1 MENKELFKIEP
12 IFFMNTR
19 LTSINKIQLLKLN
32 HLSNQGDMVDK
43 ILELVQS
50 SVVKSKYFGKNND
63 AKILRS

>member
-12 IFFMNTR
+12 IFFMNPG
-19 LTSINKIQLLKLN
+19 LTFINKIQLLKLN